1 MSNAPE
7 MPFAT
12 DVDVVIIGAGF
23 GGMYALHLLRQRGF
37 STAAFEAGSSV
48 GGTWYWNRYPGAR
61 CDVESLDYQYAFSQE
76 LVDEWTW
83 SERYSTQPEIL
94 AYAEWVADRLD
105 LRRHIA
111 FNTRVEQ
118 AIYDEASAT
127 WAVTVSGARTLRA
140 RFIVTAVGALS
151 ATVLPPFA
159 GVNDFAGE
167 VYHPGRWPE
176 NGVDFTGKRVAV
188 VGVGSSGV
196 QLIPEVAKQAAEL
209 TVFQRTPAY
218 TIPARNR
225 ALYQDEIICARRH
238 HAELSEKARW
248 THAGI
253 NLPITGECALEL
265 PEDKRTVMM
274 EKSWKLGG
282 NLFVTTFVDTSVNL
296 EANEIMAEF
305 VRGKIRDV
313 IEDPELARKLTPTDY
328 PIGSK
333 RIITDTDFYPT
344 FNQGHVKL
352 VSLLDEPLQR
362 ISADGITTTA
372 KHYPVDAIIYATGYD
387 SLTGALT
394 RIDIRGRNGQRL
406 KHSWADGAHTYLGI
420 ATAGFP
426 NLFTITGPQSPSVLV
441 NMFAAIE
448 QHVEWVADCLD
459 HLRANGIA
467 SIEAKPESER
477 WWAGE
482 VDAAVQHTL
491 YLHAK
496 SWYRGT
502 NIEGKP
508 AQFLVYCAGLGAYRA
523 ICNDIAADGYR
534 GFTLHRQQSRDL
546 HGLQEPA
553 QAVL

>member
-1 MSNAPE
+1 MTNNPSQT
-7 MPFAT
+7 PFST

-23 GGMYALHLLRQRGF
+23 GGLYALHLLRKRGF
-37 STAAFEAGSSV
+37 STAAFEAGQDV

-76 LVDEWTW
+76 LVNEWTW

-94 AYAEWVADRLD
+94 AYAQWVANRLD
-105 LRRHIA
+105 LRQHIT
-111 FNTRVEQ
+111 FNTQVTQ
-118 AIYDEASAT
+118 AIYDDTSAT
-127 WAVTVSGARTLRA
+127 WTIALSNGLTLKA

-151 ATVLPPFA
+151 ATVLPPFEGA
-159 GVNDFAGE
+159 DDFAGAI
-167 VYHPGRWPE
+167 YHPGRWPE
-176 NGVDFTGKRVAV
+176 NVDFTGKQVAV
-188 VGVGSSGV
+188 IGVGSSGV
-196 QLIPEVAKQAAEL
+196 QLIPEIAKQAERL

-225 ALYQDEIICARRH
+225 ALYQDEIIAARRN

-248 THAGI
+248 TFAGI
-253 NLPITGECALEL
+253 NLPITGDCALEL
-265 PEDKRTVMM
+265 PEEKRTVMM
-274 EKSWKLGG
+274 EKGWKLGG
-282 NLFVTTFVDTSVNL
+282 NLFVTTFADTSVNL

-313 IEDPELARKLTPTDY
+313 VEDPDLAKKLTPTDY

-333 RIITDTDFYPT
+333 RIITDTNFYPT
-344 FNQGHVKL
+344 FNQPHVKL
-352 VSLLDEPLQR
+352 VSLLDEPIQR
-362 ISADGITTTA
+362 ITADGISTRTT
-372 KHYPVDAIIYATGYD
+372 HYSVDAIVCATGYD
-387 SLTGALT
+387 SMTGALT
-394 RIDIRGRNGQRL
+394 RIDIRGRSGQSL
-406 KHSWADGAHTYLGI
+406 KRSWADGAHTYLGI

-448 QHVEWVADCLD
+448 QHVEWITDCLD
-459 HLRANGIA
+459 YLRTHGIS

-477 WWAGE
+477 WWAEE
-482 VDAAVQHTL
+482 VDSAVQQTL

-508 AQFLVYCAGLGAYRA
+508 TQFLVYCAGLGVYRR
-523 ICNDIAADGYR
+523 ICNEIAADGYR
-534 GFTLHRQQSRDL
+534 GFILSTHNNKQGS
-546 HGLQEPA
+546 
-553 QAVL
+553 